1 MAYKSHGRSPDDRQR
16 GALFIPQIGATLT
29 GTSIS
34 GIGTTIFVKKFGVCF
49 DAGRYHEGVEGAS
62 VYAITHGHSDHIGAL
77 HHILRVRGQNRA
89 GSPPPTVVLP
99 DCYKTNWVNL
109 LKESTLLDAGP
120 NGTPIE
126 LERICSVYPTP
137 YEEESDVN
145 VPLAKGV
152 RMKSLPM
159 DHRVPTCAYVLM
171 ESRRTVLEQYR
182 HLPNK
187 EIRRLLNA
195 GKHVVEDTEV
205 PMLGFTGDTTIS
217 GIIRHEI
224 LLRARVLIMECTFM
238 CDRTRKKAAD
248 TKHIHLEQLGQNADS
263 FENEVIVLMHTSERY
278 KYREASS
285 RVMDLETRFPQLRGR
300 LLLWKNP

>member
-1 MAYKSHGRSPDDRQR
+1 MVIGVFTFKRAYLGCRFRFRGRTRRYREIGEAAQLDEELRRRSLDRSMAYKSHGRSPDDRQR

-49 DAGRYHEGVEGAS
+49 DAGRYHEGSGKPYHESVLSSSSRLSITYVLCPLLLFCFVFRVEGAS

-137 YEEESDVN
+137 YEEVS
-145 VPLAKGV
+145 K
-152 RMKSLPM
+152 
-159 DHRVPTCAYVLM
+159 
-171 ESRRTVLEQYR
+171 
-182 HLPNK
+182 
-187 EIRRLLNA
+187 
-195 GKHVVEDTEV
+195 
-205 PMLGFTGDTTIS
+205 
-217 GIIRHEI
+217 
-224 LLRARVLIMECTFM
+224 
-238 CDRTRKKAAD
+238 
-248 TKHIHLEQLGQNADS
+248 
-263 FENEVIVLMHTSERY
+263 
-278 KYREASS
+278 
-285 RVMDLETRFPQLRGR
+285 
-300 LLLWKNP
+300 

>member
-1 MAYKSHGRSPDDRQR
+1 MVIGVFTFKRAYLGCRFRFRGRTRRYREIGEAAQLDEELRRRSLDRSMAYKSHGRSPDDRQR

-137 YEEESDVN
+137 YEEVS
-145 VPLAKGV
+145 K
-152 RMKSLPM
+152 
-159 DHRVPTCAYVLM
+159 
-171 ESRRTVLEQYR
+171 
-182 HLPNK
+182 
-187 EIRRLLNA
+187 
-195 GKHVVEDTEV
+195 
-205 PMLGFTGDTTIS
+205 
-217 GIIRHEI
+217 
-224 LLRARVLIMECTFM
+224 
-238 CDRTRKKAAD
+238 
-248 TKHIHLEQLGQNADS
+248 
-263 FENEVIVLMHTSERY
+263 
-278 KYREASS
+278 
-285 RVMDLETRFPQLRGR
+285 
-300 LLLWKNP
+300 